1 MVRNSPAHAAGAKR
15 RGPPTVAGQSILE
28 EGRIRN
34 RRLARLLIIGT
45 GNLGLFDFGTGTQSF
60 ALLFLFF

>member
-1 MVRNSPAHAAGAKR
+1 MQQREAARSANGCWAI
-15 RGPPTVAGQSILE
+15 ILE